1 MRALQTRFHDALLD
15 STQPVPPDL
24 RDGAGLPAGRR
35 FDVYRNNVAA
45 SLTEALEL
53 GFPAVRSL
61 IGQDNFKTISAVFLR
76 RTPPSDPRMM
86 LYGKEFPAFLDAFEA
101 VSHIPY
107 LADVA
112 RLEQAQREAY
122 HAADAPA
129 FSPGT
134 LAQLAPEDLATARF
148 GIAPAV
154 RLVRSRW
161 PVHDIWR
168 FASDHTAQKPAAKPQ
183 DVLVTRPAFDPDLQ
197 VLPGGGAA
205 FLTALMAGHPLG
217 RACDAGASNPAF
229 DLSEMLALLLQ
240 GNAITDVK
248 TES

>member
-35 FDVYRNNVAA
+35 FNVYRNNVAA

-101 VSHIPY
+101 VAHIPY

-161 PVHDIWR
+161 PAHDIWR

-183 DVLVTRPAFDPDLQ
+183 DVLVTRPGFDPDLQ

-205 FLTALMAGHPLG
+205 FMTALMAGHPLA
-217 RACDAGASNPAF
+217 RACDAGASNTAF